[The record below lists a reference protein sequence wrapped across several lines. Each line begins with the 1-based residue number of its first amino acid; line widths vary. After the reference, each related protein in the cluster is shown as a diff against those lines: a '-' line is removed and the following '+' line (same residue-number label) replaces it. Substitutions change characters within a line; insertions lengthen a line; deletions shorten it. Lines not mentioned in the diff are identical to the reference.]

1 MYRSALR
8 SQSWTITSGYVCR
21 HCRHHLSRQQTASQT
36 RHESTQAQAVAGQA
50 GYGAGDEEFINSFNS
65 LSEDYSTKSK
75 DKSPARAGVLKA
87 KRQSQPESVTRHDVE
102 PSADDDTEE
111 GVVRKVLGKSTLTA
125 EKHEHGPMKVET
137 AFQRGT
143 STTGLDARSPAK
155 RRDDRRKRA
164 RALEDVRIGIAP
176 SSTLGDQPQTNA
188 VTDSEAVRQERAEFE
203 RMMAGLVPEASPQ
216 QQPGLEFL
224 IDKLQAREKKPTA
237 VDAVS
242 VHMGILAKQVE
253 DEGTVQARARRHVE
267 DPDASSNTP
276 GTTALNRKYAFGAR
290 LSQSSAAAKQREL
303 NSRPGWGD
311 SASIPAKANKASFDT
326 LREADKVSA
335 KPVIRTAGE
344 LTAWGTEPVYRG
356 KQESAHR
363 TGPAE
368 ESFHRRQVH
377 ASRDA
382 AGAVAYAA
390 DGLGPVLSTMAVSQ
404 DRVVAEADK
413 EIDVVKHRDSKG
425 LAPLDLVRFNEE
437 PESRERDGEMQAFL
451 RDLGKGSSDP
461 DLAEFVDAS
470 LLEEYRRRRR
480 GNGVPTT
487 IGPDLSSA
495 SLAGLQKE
503 VGRRLYGSGVETP
516 LDDEVE
522 DSTSQNLAFAS
533 FAALRHELKRR
544 RRDGWAGTPLRG
556 AGQGSVSP
564 SLVSIDTPA
573 LTIEEQ
579 PEPKGRQSDCR
590 VEIGSEGEGEKSAP
604 RSLASLSIWDLR
616 NELKRRRL
624 ERTVQT
630 SPEATREVQVT
641 EAATMKDSVNH
652 ERGSRRPDEDADKQ
666 DELRDAGPEADVS
679 GRRHTNED
687 TDDKGGHPAA
697 DIGEGEGGESVSSK
711 QASSKARLR
720 SDHDVS
726 PGPVPAIR
734 AVTNKIP
741 STAATKMQLLI
752 GKAKARRLKSLVNTA
767 PQRVG
772 AVPGMASTSTASDE
786 TVDVNGTEAPRLT
799 RRDRAIITK
808 YASTSLQKHT
818 HGDSPR
824 GSVEK
829 WLASSE
835 GPGTQQ
841 KGSAKAAE
849 GRSTSIN
856 CAGER
861 PAELHIPAE
870 VQPAETEEQR
880 SLADVMAELSKT
892 AEAALPHEV
901 PLAAPEPYET
911 PVESSD
917 IRSLSAGKLKITA
930 LNIQDQPPVP
940 PLQYG
945 LDRVLFNPGVYQM
958 QDPLSRTYNF
968 DPYLQKI
975 MPIADFD
982 FNALKEYKTSSADTF
997 LGTLA
1002 NEHGKKYLGSTSSMT
1017 GTLAHFHYLLSN
1029 WRPINLDM
1037 LSRGFK
1043 EQVDSFTQINR
1054 APNSIFLRYKADTG
1068 TYAIDVDKEYDGAN
1082 VLMMLGKSMEKLLTL
1097 PKEQYERYRCNNTT
1111 DPITATERE
1120 EPEAFEY
1127 TTMGD
1132 FLMRSQLDA
1141 HDARLPGT
1149 GMFDL
1154 KTRAVLPIRMDTEG
1168 YEEMLRYEIFTL
1180 QGSWES
1186 FEREYYDMLRSTM
1199 LKYMLQARM
1208 GRMEGIFLAYHNVER
1223 VFGFQYMPMM
1233 EIDRAMH
1240 GQVDPS
1246 LGDQEF
1252 RLSLKVLNEAL
1263 EMATAEFPE
1272 KSLRMHFETA
1282 ASPAGVMWIFAEP
1295 MEEAEIDE
1303 VQGRSKEAV
1312 EEFEAAVMG
1321 IEKKPKVAEEAS
1333 EVSVEPPEAAEEALG
1348 DEEAMVRAAEKS
1360 VSQTSTLP
1368 MEPTSEDAVP
1378 QSTDGTTTAPESK
1391 AKDAYNEEAYATT
1404 TTSADPVFIGHVS
1417 SAVEDNLKPLFAA
1430 TLILQN
1436 IVNGKPCEHN
1446 RPRDLKRTDEWEMQ
1460 YILKQTPLGSAEK
1473 WARYQ
1478 GVKARKKSVFS
1489 KVGRAEALVGAV
1501 DGKAEGVESKEME
1514 TGYRRM
1520 LKEMVARG
1528 RRFRKAM
1535 DGIEE
1540 RMGSEVKRVDVAA
1553 SGPSTETSSV
1563 PELEETGNR
1572 VHGNGELRGDSAP
1585 GLETEKVST
1594 AEADDITAASE
1605 PAAASPDSATKIQS
1619 PSVPGVE
1626 EMGNGAHEN
1635 GELPG
1640 DSGPVVDAEKAS
1652 TTEDHDATAASGRAA
1667 AAGPYDSAEK
1677 NSGSVGGYMSWL
1689 YRKMIIDVGRL
1700 GAFPADLLLGRP
1712 YYYTYQ
1718 LLEKNEGEASSRLRI
1733 VPPSELNAEVVGTDD
1748 TGEVESPEDIED
1760 TIPVEEG
1767 GGILAEPKNN
1777 RLTVDSTSR
1786 QTLTQREIEDLKE
1799 SSAGQEVI
1807 AKILAHHAA
1816 LDEKTVFSKAKYMVR
1831 KRSKYLKRFTVLP
1844 MEVGSLIEYLLEKE
1858 PGRIMEM
1865 REETVGLV
1873 GAWSNAH
1880 YSGGEEVERDE
1891 IGEDGVGRRWL
1902 VVDET
1907 GGLVVAALAERMG
1920 ILRKPDEDEEGVED
1934 GDTNGERQVNGHGTG
1949 DDDVEMT
1956 SEYASTAN
1964 GNHAT
1969 NGTSSKPTPHRDHP
1983 IPAPSNTLTV
1993 LHPAVQPN
2001 LSLLKY
2007 FGYDTNIPDPTHP
2020 LHTHLKTLSWLQ
2032 LLYPTQDPTYTAPP
2046 LASPTEIAT
2055 WKSGKRS
2062 TYWKKHRRHR
2072 RCQTIVDETR
2082 SGSFAGLVIASPMDP
2097 AIILPHTLPLI
2108 RGGGTITIYSP
2119 TPEPLVTLID
2129 LYSKDRRAAFINLLA
2144 SDPTLTPEN
2153 VNNDDFPLDPR
2164 LLLAPTLQTS
2174 RARAW
2179 QVLPG
2184 RTHPV
2189 MTSRGGSEGF
2199 VFTARRVVP
2208 LEGGVDAK
2216 GNFGKRGKRRGGVGV
2231 GVVEKGVGEGDG
2243 GSRGLGMSEG
2253 AAAEAV
2259 GTPVEVV

>member
-8 SQSWTITSGYVCR
+8 SQPWITTSGYVCR

-87 KRQSQPESVTRHDVE
+87 KRQSQPESETRHDVE
-102 PSADDDTEE
+102 PSADDDTVE

-164 RALEDVRIGIAP
+164 RALEDVRTGIAP
-176 SSTLGDQPQTNA
+176 ASTLGDQPQTNA

-203 RMMAGLVPEASPQ
+203 KMMAGLVPEASPQ
-216 QQPGLEFL
+216 QKSGLESL
-224 IDKLQAREKKPTA
+224 IDRLHAKNEKSTPA
-237 VDAVS
+237 DEVS
-242 VHMGILAKQVE
+242 VPMGILAKQMN
-253 DEGTVQARARRHVE
+253 DEGTVQAGARRHVGE
-267 DPDASSNTP
+267 PDASSNAP
-276 GTTALNRKYAFGAR
+276 DTTALNRKYAFGAPR
-290 LSQSSAAAKQREL
+290 HSQSSAAAKQREL

-335 KPVIRTAGE
+335 TPVIRTAGE
-344 LTAWGTEPVYRG
+344 VTAWGTELVDRG
-356 KQESAHR
+356 KQEIAHH
-363 TGPAE
+363 TVLANE
-368 ESFHRRQVH
+368 VFHRRQAR

-382 AGAVAYAA
+382 AGTVADAA
-390 DGLGPVLSTMAVSQ
+390 DGLGQVLDTMAVTPG
-404 DRVVAEADK
+404 RTVAAADN
-413 EIDVVKHRDSKG
+413 ETDAVNHRNSTG
-425 LAPLDLVRFNEE
+425 LGPLVLVRLNEE
-437 PESRERDGEMQAFL
+437 PESRELDSEVQAPL
-451 RDLGKGSSDP
+451 RDLGKGSPDP

-470 LLEEYRRRRR
+470 LLDEYRRRRR
-480 GNGVPTT
+480 GTGVPRT

-495 SLAGLQKE
+495 SLAGLQRE
-503 VGRRLYGSGVETP
+503 VGRRVHGSGVETP
-516 LDDEVE
+516 LEDEVE
-522 DSTSQNLAFAS
+522 DSTSQDLASAS
-533 FAALRHELKRR
+533 FRALQYEVKRR

-590 VEIGSEGEGEKSAP
+590 VETGPEGEGEKSAP

-630 SPEATREVQVT
+630 SPEATREVQAT

-652 ERGSRRPDEDADKQ
+652 ERGSRRPDEDADEQ
-666 DELRDAGPEADVS
+666 DELRDAGLEADVS

-720 SDHDVS
+720 IDHNVS
-726 PGPVPAIR
+726 PGPVPIIR

-752 GKAKARRLKSLVNTA
+752 SEARARRLKSLADTA
-767 PQRVG
+767 SQRVG
-772 AVPGMASTSTASDE
+772 AVSGMAGTSTASDE
-786 TVDVNGTEAPRLT
+786 TVDVKRTEAPRLT

-808 YASTSLQKHT
+808 YESTSLQRHT
-818 HGDSPR
+818 HGDAPR
-824 GSVEK
+824 GSVAK
-829 WLASSE
+829 WLASRG
-835 GPGTQQ
+835 GPEVQQ
-841 KGSAKAAE
+841 KGSANGSE
-849 GRSTSIN
+849 GKSTSIKN
-856 CAGER
+856 AGER
-861 PAELHIPAE
+861 LAKLQIPAE
-870 VQPAETEEQR
+870 VQPAETDEQR
-880 SLADVMAELSKT
+880 SLTDVMAELSKT
-892 AEAALPHEV
+892 EEAALPHEV

-982 FNALKEYKTSSADTF
+982 FNALKEYKTSSADAF

-1043 EQVDSFTQINR
+1043 EQVDTFTQINR
-1054 APNSIFLRYKADTG
+1054 APNSIFLRYNADTG

-1097 PKEQYERYRCNNTT
+1097 PKEQYERYRRDNTT
-1111 DPITATERE
+1111 DPITATEKE

-1168 YEEMLRYEIFTL
+1168 YEEMLGYEIFTL

-1295 MEEAEIDE
+1295 MEEEEIDE
-1303 VQGRSKEAV
+1303 VQGRSKAAV

-1333 EVSVEPPEAAEEALG
+1333 EVSVEPSEAAEEALG

-1404 TTSADPVFIGHVS
+1404 TTSADPGFIGHVS

-1563 PELEETGNR
+1563 PGLEETGNR

-1585 GLETEKVST
+1585 GLEAEKVST
-1594 AEADDITAASE
+1594 AESDDITAASE

-1626 EMGNGAHEN
+1626 EIGNGAHEN

-1640 DSGPVVDAEKAS
+1640 GSGPVVDAEKAS
-1652 TTEDHDATAASGRAA
+1652 TTEDDDATAASGQAA
-1667 AAGPYDSAEK
+1667 AAGPSDSAEE
-1677 NSGSVGGYMSWL
+1677 NTRSVGGYMSWL
-1689 YRKMIIDVGRL
+1689 YRKMIIDIGRL
-1700 GAFPADLLLGRP
+1700 GAVPADLLLGRP

-1733 VPPSELNAEVVGTDD
+1733 VPPSELNAEIVGADD
-1748 TGEVESPEDIED
+1748 GVESPEDNEE

-1767 GGILAEPKNN
+1767 GGILADPKNN

-1786 QTLTQREIEDLKE
+1786 QTLTQREIEELKE

-1880 YSGGEEVERDE
+1880 YSGGEEAERDGTVE
-1891 IGEDGVGRRWL
+1891 EGGGGRWL

-2032 LLYPTQDPTYTAPP
+2032 LLHPTQDPTYTAPP

-2082 SGSFAGLVIASPMDP
+2082 SGSFSGLVIASPMDP
-2097 AIILPHTLPLI
+2097 ATILPHTLPLI

-2119 TPEPLVTLID
+2119 TPEPLVNLID
-2129 LYSKDRRAAFINLLA
+2129 LYSKDRRAAFISLLA
-2144 SDPTLTPEN
+2144 SDPTTTPEN
-2153 VNNDDFPLDPR
+2153 VSKDDFPLDPR

-2216 GNFGKRGKRRGGVGV
+2216 GTFGKRGKRRGGIGV

>member
-8 SQSWTITSGYVCR
+8 SQSWTTTSGYVCR

-75 DKSPARAGVLKA
+75 DKSPARASASKA
-87 KRQSQPESVTRHDVE
+87 KRQSQPENVTRHDIEPPANNDTVE
-102 PSADDDTEE
+102 
-111 GVVRKVLGKSTLTA
+111 GLVRRVLERPILTA
-125 EKHEHGPMKVET
+125 EQDAHRPIKVET

-164 RALEDVRIGIAP
+164 RAREDVRIGIAP
-176 SSTLGDQPQTNA
+176 ASTLGDQPETNA
-188 VTDSEAVRQERAEFE
+188 VTNSEAVRKERAEFE
-203 RMMAGLVPEASPQ
+203 SMMAALVPEASPQ
-216 QQPGLEFL
+216 QQLGLEAL
-224 IDKLQAREKKPTA
+224 IDKLQAKEEKPTP
-237 VDAVS
+237 VDGVS
-242 VHMGILAKQVE
+242 VPMGTLAKQVD
-253 DEGTVQARARRHVE
+253 DEGTVQAGARRHVGE
-267 DPDASSNTP
+267 PDASSNAP
-276 GTTALNRKYAFGAR
+276 DTTALNRKYAFGAPR
-290 LSQSSAAAKQREL
+290 HSQSSAAAKQREL

-335 KPVIRTAGE
+335 TPVIMTTGE

-356 KQESAHR
+356 NQEVAHR
-363 TGPAE
+363 TEPAK

-382 AGAVAYAA
+382 AGAVADAA
-390 DGLGPVLSTMAVSQ
+390 DGLGLVLDTMAVTPG
-404 DRVVAEADK
+404 RTVAAADN
-413 EIDVVKHRDSKG
+413 ETDAVKHRDSKG
-425 LAPLDLVRFNEE
+425 LGPLDLVRLNEE
-437 PESRERDGEMQAFL
+437 PESRELDSEVQAPL

-461 DLAEFVDAS
+461 DLGEFVDAN
-470 LLEEYRRRRR
+470 LLDEYRRRRR
-480 GNGVPTT
+480 GNGVQTT

-495 SLAGLQKE
+495 SLAGLQRE
-503 VGRRLYGSGVETP
+503 VARRVHGSGVETP
-516 LDDEVE
+516 LEDEVE
-522 DSTSQNLAFAS
+522 DSTSQDLAFAS
-533 FAALRHELKRR
+533 LGALKYEMKRR
-544 RRDGWAGTPLRG
+544 RRDGWDGTPLRG

-564 SLVSIDTPA
+564 SLISIDTPA

-579 PEPKGRQSDCR
+579 QEPKGRQSDCR

-604 RSLASLSIWDLR
+604 RNLASLSIYNLR
-616 NELKRRRL
+616 HELKRRRL
-624 ERTVQT
+624 ERTIGT
-630 SPEATREVQVT
+630 PPEATREVQAT
-641 EAATMKDSVNH
+641 DAATMEDSVNH
-652 ERGSRRPDEDADKQ
+652 EHGSRRTNEDADEQ
-666 DELRDAGPEADVS
+666 DELRAAGMEADVS
-679 GRRHTNED
+679 GGRHTNEI
-687 TDDKGGHPAA
+687 TDAKGEHPAA
-697 DIGEGEGGESVSSK
+697 DIGEGEGGGSVSSK

-720 SDHDVS
+720 SDRDVS
-726 PGPVPAIR
+726 PGPVPTIR
-734 AVTNKIP
+734 ADTSNIS

-752 GKAKARRLKSLVNTA
+752 GKARARRLKSLADTA
-767 PQRVG
+767 SQRVG
-772 AVPGMASTSTASDE
+772 AVPGMADTSTASDK
-786 TVDVNGTEAPRLT
+786 TVDVNGAEAPRLT

-808 YASTSLQKHT
+808 YASTSLQRHT
-818 HGDSPR
+818 RGDSPR
-824 GSVEK
+824 RSVEK
-829 WLASSE
+829 WLASREGSE
-835 GPGTQQ
+835 AQQ
-841 KGSAKAAE
+841 KGSANGAE

-856 CAGER
+856 NAGER
-861 PAELHIPAE
+861 LAKLQIPAE
-870 VQPAETEEQR
+870 VQPAETEEQS

-892 AEAALPHEV
+892 GEAALPHEI
-901 PLAAPEPYET
+901 PLAAPEPYDT
-911 PVESSD
+911 PAESSD
-917 IRSLSAGKLKITA
+917 IRSLSAGELKVTA
-930 LNIQDQPPVP
+930 LNIQGQPPVP

-945 LDRVLFNPGVYQM
+945 LDRVLFNSGVYQM
-958 QDPLSRTYNF
+958 QDSLSRTYNF

-1002 NEHGKKYLGSTSSMT
+1002 NEHGKKYVGSTSSMT

-1054 APNSIFLRYKADTG
+1054 APNSIFLRYNADTG

-1097 PKEQYERYRCNNTT
+1097 PKEQYERYRRDNTT
-1111 DPITATERE
+1111 DPITATEKE

-1168 YEEMLRYEIFTL
+1168 YEEMLGYELFTL

-1272 KSLRMHFETA
+1272 KSLRVHFETA

-1295 MEEAEIDE
+1295 MEEEEIDE

-1333 EVSVEPPEAAEEALG
+1333 KVAEEASEVAVEASEVAEEVLG

-1360 VSQTSTLP
+1360 VGDASTIP
-1368 MEPTSEDAVP
+1368 MQSASEDAVP
-1378 QSTDGTTTAPESK
+1378 QSTNDGITAPESQ
-1391 AKDAYNEEAYATT
+1391 AEDAYTEEAYATT
-1404 TTSADPVFIGHVS
+1404 TTPADPVFISHVS

-1446 RPRDLKRTDEWEMQ
+1446 RPRDLKRTDEWELQ

-1489 KVGRAEALVGAV
+1489 KVGRAEALDGAV
-1501 DGKAEGVESKEME
+1501 DGGGKGEGVEPKEME

-1540 RMGSEVKRVDVAA
+1540 RMGSGVKRVDMA
-1553 SGPSTETSSV
+1553 PST
-1563 PELEETGNR
+1563 
-1572 VHGNGELRGDSAP
+1572 
-1585 GLETEKVST
+1585 
-1594 AEADDITAASE
+1594 
-1605 PAAASPDSATKIQS
+1605 TKIQS

-1626 EMGNGAHEN
+1626 EMGDGVHEN

-1652 TTEDHDATAASGRAA
+1652 TTEDHDATAASGQAA
-1667 AAGPYDSAEK
+1667 AAGPSDSAEEK
-1677 NSGSVGGYMSWL
+1677 TGSVGGYMSWL
-1689 YRKMIIDVGRL
+1689 YRKMIIDIGRL
-1700 GAFPADLLLGRP
+1700 GAFNAELLLGRP

-1718 LLEKNEGEASSRLRI
+1718 LLEKNEGEASSRPRI
-1733 VPPSELNAEVVGTDD
+1733 VPPSELNAEVAGTND
-1748 TGEVESPEDIED
+1748 GVETPEDIEE

-1873 GAWSNAH
+1873 GAWSNVH
-1880 YSGGEEVERDE
+1880 WSGGEEAERDGS
-1891 IGEDGVGRRWL
+1891 GEEGGGVRWL

-1907 GGLVVAALAERMG
+1907 GGLVVAALAERMR
-1920 ILRKPDEDEEGVED
+1920 ILRKDDEAEEGEH
-1934 GDTNGERQVNGHGTG
+1934 GDTYGERHVNGHGTG
-1949 DDDVEMT
+1949 DEDVEMT
-1956 SEYASTAN
+1956 SECASTAN
-1964 GNHAT
+1964 GNHTT
-1969 NGTSSKPTPHRDHP
+1969 NGASSIPTPHRDHP
-1983 IPAPSNTLTV
+1983 IPATSNTLTA

-2001 LSLLKY
+2001 LSLL
-2007 FGYDTNIPDPTHP
+2007 
-2020 LHTHLKTLSWLQ
+2020 
-2032 LLYPTQDPTYTAPP
+2032 
-2046 LASPTEIAT
+2046 
-2055 WKSGKRS
+2055 
-2062 TYWKKHRRHR
+2062 
-2072 RCQTIVDETR
+2072 
-2082 SGSFAGLVIASPMDP
+2082 
-2097 AIILPHTLPLI
+2097 
-2108 RGGGTITIYSP
+2108 
-2119 TPEPLVTLID
+2119 
-2129 LYSKDRRAAFINLLA
+2129 
-2144 SDPTLTPEN
+2144 
-2153 VNNDDFPLDPR
+2153 
-2164 LLLAPTLQTS
+2164 
-2174 RARAW
+2174 
-2179 QVLPG
+2179 
-2184 RTHPV
+2184 
-2189 MTSRGGSEGF
+2189 
-2199 VFTARRVVP
+2199 
-2208 LEGGVDAK
+2208 
-2216 GNFGKRGKRRGGVGV
+2216 
-2231 GVVEKGVGEGDG
+2231 
-2243 GSRGLGMSEG
+2243 
-2253 AAAEAV
+2253 
-2259 GTPVEVV
+2259 

>member
-8 SQSWTITSGYVCR
+8 SQPWITTSGYVCR

-87 KRQSQPESVTRHDVE
+87 KRQSQPESETRHDVE
-102 PSADDDTEE
+102 PSADDDTVE

-164 RALEDVRIGIAP
+164 RALEDVRTGIAP
-176 SSTLGDQPQTNA
+176 ASTLGDQPQTNA

-203 RMMAGLVPEASPQ
+203 KMMAGPLV
-216 QQPGLEFL
+216 
-224 IDKLQAREKKPTA
+224 
-237 VDAVS
+237 
-242 VHMGILAKQVE
+242 
-253 DEGTVQARARRHVE
+253 
-267 DPDASSNTP
+267 
-276 GTTALNRKYAFGAR
+276 
-290 LSQSSAAAKQREL
+290 
-303 NSRPGWGD
+303 
-311 SASIPAKANKASFDT
+311 
-326 LREADKVSA
+326 
-335 KPVIRTAGE
+335 
-344 LTAWGTEPVYRG
+344 
-356 KQESAHR
+356 
-363 TGPAE
+363 
-368 ESFHRRQVH
+368 
-377 ASRDA
+377 
-382 AGAVAYAA
+382 
-390 DGLGPVLSTMAVSQ
+390 
-404 DRVVAEADK
+404 
-413 EIDVVKHRDSKG
+413 
-425 LAPLDLVRFNEE
+425 LVRLNEE
-437 PESRERDGEMQAFL
+437 PESRELDSEVQAPL
-451 RDLGKGSSDP
+451 RDLGKGSPDP

-470 LLEEYRRRRR
+470 LLDEYRRRRR
-480 GNGVPTT
+480 GTGVPRT

-495 SLAGLQKE
+495 SLAGLQRE
-503 VGRRLYGSGVETP
+503 VGRRVHGSGVETP
-516 LDDEVE
+516 LEDEVE
-522 DSTSQNLAFAS
+522 DSTSQDLASAS
-533 FAALRHELKRR
+533 FRALQYEVKRR

-590 VEIGSEGEGEKSAP
+590 VETGPEGEGEKSAP

-630 SPEATREVQVT
+630 SPEATREVQAT

-652 ERGSRRPDEDADKQ
+652 ERGSRRPDEDADEQ
-666 DELRDAGPEADVS
+666 DELRDAGLEADVS

-720 SDHDVS
+720 IDHNVS
-726 PGPVPAIR
+726 PGPVPIIR

-752 GKAKARRLKSLVNTA
+752 SEARARRLKSLADTA
-767 PQRVG
+767 SQRVG
-772 AVPGMASTSTASDE
+772 AVSGMAGTSTASDE
-786 TVDVNGTEAPRLT
+786 TVDVKRTEAPRLT

-808 YASTSLQKHT
+808 YESTSLQRHT
-818 HGDSPR
+818 HGDAPR
-824 GSVEK
+824 GSVAK
-829 WLASSE
+829 WLASRG
-835 GPGTQQ
+835 GPEVQQ
-841 KGSAKAAE
+841 KGSANGSE
-849 GRSTSIN
+849 GKSTSIKN
-856 CAGER
+856 AGER
-861 PAELHIPAE
+861 LAKLQIPAE
-870 VQPAETEEQR
+870 VQPAETDEQR
-880 SLADVMAELSKT
+880 SLTDVMAELSKT
-892 AEAALPHEV
+892 EEAALPHEV

-982 FNALKEYKTSSADTF
+982 FNALKEYKTSSADAF

-1043 EQVDSFTQINR
+1043 EQVDTFTQINR
-1054 APNSIFLRYKADTG
+1054 APNSIFLRYNADTG

-1097 PKEQYERYRCNNTT
+1097 PKEQYERYRRDNTT
-1111 DPITATERE
+1111 DPITATEKE

-1168 YEEMLRYEIFTL
+1168 YEEMLGYEIFTL

-1295 MEEAEIDE
+1295 MEEEEIDE
-1303 VQGRSKEAV
+1303 VQGRSKAAV

-1333 EVSVEPPEAAEEALG
+1333 EVSVEPSEAAEEALG

-1404 TTSADPVFIGHVS
+1404 TTSADPGFIGHVS

-1563 PELEETGNR
+1563 PGLEETGNR

-1585 GLETEKVST
+1585 GLEAEKVST
-1594 AEADDITAASE
+1594 AESDDITAASE

-1626 EMGNGAHEN
+1626 EIGNGAHEN

-1640 DSGPVVDAEKAS
+1640 GSGPVVDAEKAS
-1652 TTEDHDATAASGRAA
+1652 TTEDDDATAASGQAA
-1667 AAGPYDSAEK
+1667 AAGPSDSAEE
-1677 NSGSVGGYMSWL
+1677 NTRSVGGYMSWL
-1689 YRKMIIDVGRL
+1689 YRKMIIDIGRL
-1700 GAFPADLLLGRP
+1700 GAVPADLLLGRP

-1733 VPPSELNAEVVGTDD
+1733 VPPSELNAEIVGADD
-1748 TGEVESPEDIED
+1748 GVESPEDNEE

-1767 GGILAEPKNN
+1767 GGILADPKNN

-1786 QTLTQREIEDLKE
+1786 QTLTQREIEELKE

-1880 YSGGEEVERDE
+1880 YSGGEEAERDGTVE
-1891 IGEDGVGRRWL
+1891 EGGGGRWL

-1969 NGTSSKPTPHRDHP
+1969 NAQPVPPK
-1983 IPAPSNTLTV
+1983 V
-1993 LHPAVQPN
+1993 LRLRHH
-2001 LSLLKY
+2001 
-2007 FGYDTNIPDPTHP
+2007 IPDPTHP

-2032 LLYPTQDPTYTAPP
+2032 LLHPTQDPTYTAPP

-2082 SGSFAGLVIASPMDP
+2082 SGSFSGLVIASPMDP
-2097 AIILPHTLPLI
+2097 ATILPHTLPLI

-2119 TPEPLVTLID
+2119 TPEPLVNLID
-2129 LYSKDRRAAFINLLA
+2129 LYSKDRRAAFISLLA
-2144 SDPTLTPEN
+2144 SDPTTTPEN
-2153 VNNDDFPLDPR
+2153 VSKDDFPLDPR

-2216 GNFGKRGKRRGGVGV
+2216 GTFGKRGKRRGGIGV